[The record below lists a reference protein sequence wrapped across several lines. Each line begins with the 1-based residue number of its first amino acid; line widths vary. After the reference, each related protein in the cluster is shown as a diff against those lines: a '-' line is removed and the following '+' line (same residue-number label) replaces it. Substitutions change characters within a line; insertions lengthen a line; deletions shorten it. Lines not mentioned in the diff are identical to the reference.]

1 MDDLDFDNS
10 ATQKKMKV
18 KKRKASEES
27 SPAKSR
33 NPKPANN
40 DKVPVKQKPE
50 TPCKKPAANRTKQ
63 AKKEAKSEKQN
74 QKAAEGIFAELV
86 ELSAQHRDLMPP
98 DTMEG
103 QPIRALDV
111 LLARFSDAC

>member
-1 MDDLDFDNS
+1 
-10 ATQKKMKV
+10 MKV

-33 NPKPANN
+33 NQKPANN

-86 ELSAQHRDLMPP
+86 ELSAQHSDLMPP

-111 LLARFSDAC
+111 LLACFL